1 MKSILESFGIDP
13 FMEKREDWQADC
25 LEGAELITAS
35 KLPTKPQFAGI
46 IYLDYAATTPID
58 PVVIESMVS
67 AMECNWANVG
77 SPHELGEVAKQS
89 VEGALSEIAAH
100 FNLQRDEII
109 ITSGATES
117 INHALKGVLM
127 AQKRREIIT
136 TTIEHKATINT
147 VQALMKQGYRATF
160 VAPNEARTITA
171 EMIEAAIT
179 EETALISLIWVNN
192 ETGDKLPVEEIA
204 QVARRYKIP
213 IHVDATQAA
222 PHFQFDASQFDLVS
236 LSAHKCYGPKGV
248 GLLYRRSFPKLP
260 MIPLIEG
267 SGGQL
272 ALRAGTMVNES
283 VIGFAKA
290 LDLIAHRWVEE
301 RHRLVRLESLLLK
314 QLLPYGVEVNSAA
327 PLAEREPGV
336 LNLYIPHV
344 HADALM
350 ALTPK
355 VAVAKGSACNSD
367 SSLPSYVLTE
377 MGYPHRRALSSIRI
391 SVGRF
396 TTEEEILTAGNYLAE
411 AISFLQSLA
420 LGKPAAWYGE
430 YNLYDS
436 DISSILMP
444 NFVMEKGESCDEEV
458 EPLLLVDEPH
468 YQFGLYGS
476 MKAIK
481 IDDGEMLQLQGL
493 TAKVYGAPFYL
504 SLFNDLIKILRQES
518 LTPNLSLERLLE
530 RRVPAQYLRDL
541 LHIEKV
547 LKSLINESLSRPS
560 TIAP

>member
-13 FMEKREDWQADC
+13 FMKQRDDQQNHALQKGSIGKSD
-25 LEGAELITAS
+25 S
-35 KLPTKPQFAGI
+35 KLPTKPQFSGI

-58 PVVIESMVS
+58 PEVIDSMVS
-67 AMECNWANVG
+67 AMECDWANVG
-77 SPHELGEVAKQS
+77 SPHELGMLTKQRI
-89 VEGALSEIAAH
+89 EDALSEIAAH

-127 AQKRREIIT
+127 AQKKREIIT
-136 TTIEHKATINT
+136 TTIEHKATVNT
-147 VQALMKQGYRATF
+147 VQALMKQGYRAKF
-160 VAPNEARTITA
+160 IAPNAERVITT
-171 EMIEAAIT
+171 EMIESAIT

-204 QVARRYKIP
+204 QIARRYKIP
-213 IHVDATQAA
+213 IHIDATQAA
-222 PHFQFDASQFDLVS
+222 PHFQFDATQFDLVS
-236 LSAHKCYGPKGV
+236 LSAHKCYGPKGI
-248 GLLYRRSFPKLP
+248 GLLYRRAFPKLP
-260 MIPLIEG
+260 MRPLIDG
-267 SGGQL
+267 SGGQM
-272 ALRAGTMVNES
+272 ALRAGTMMNES
-283 VIGFAKA
+283 IIGFAKA
-290 LDLIAHRWVEE
+290 LNLIAQRWEDE

-314 QLLPYGVEVNSAA
+314 QLLPYGVEVNSAS

-377 MGYPHRRALSSIRI
+377 MGYSDRRALSSIRV
-391 SVGRF
+391 SVGHF
-396 TTEEEILTAGNYLAE
+396 TTEEEILTAGNYLSE
-411 AISFLQSLA
+411 AIAFLQSIA
-420 LGKPAAWYGE
+420 LGEPTAWYGE

-444 NFVMEKGESCDEEV
+444 SFVVGSHEGYRESEIAA
-458 EPLLLVDEPH
+458 EPLLVIDEPH
-468 YQFGLYGS
+468 YQLALYGS
-476 MKAIK
+476 VDLLEV
-481 IDDGEMLQLQGL
+481 DDGKILKLQDI

-504 SLFNDLIKILRQES
+504 ALFNELIKTLRESS
-518 LTPNLSLERLLE
+518 LTPNLSLETLLG
-530 RRVPAQYLRDL
+530 RRIPAQYLRDSL
-541 LHIEKV
+541 QIEKALRSFV
-547 LKSLINESLSRPS
+547 NESL
-560 TIAP
+560 